1 MPPIERILLI
11 YPPSTHGV
19 GCPHT
24 CAHPLGIAYLGAVL
38 KKDYKVNLLDAT
50 TENHRNVEN
59 LGNGLI
65 KYGLSDEEIKKRI
78 AEYSP
83 DVIGI
88 TCLYSSQLP
97 FVRKIC
103 QLAKEINPMTITII
117 GGTHPS
123 FLPKEVLKE
132 KSIDFIILGEG
143 EDTLPGLLRQLERGQ
158 DFTDLDGIAFRR
170 DGQFQVNPK
179 TKFIEDLDR
188 LPFPAR
194 ELLPMKK
201 YSAINLSMSVTSKSR
216 YWAPVITSRGC
227 PAKCIFCSSANFWG
241 NRYRARSAE
250 NVLDEIELLVKEYK
264 IKEIQFCDDN
274 LVFDKERAKKIFQG
288 IIDRG
293 LKIFWNTPNGIALWK
308 LDEELLKLMKASGCY
323 ELTLAIESGDQEV
336 LSKIVKKPL
345 NLARAESLT
354 RSIQKLKIRTHSFFV
369 IGFPGETKEQIRRT
383 FSFARK
389 LRLTS
394 AWFFIANPLPGSKL
408 YEVCKER
415 GYLKEN
421 FDFEAINYNKSNY
434 ETPEFTSRELEN
446 ISTKEA
452 FIFNLGLLFRNPI
465 FFIKRHF
472 LFLITN
478 PLTLLELFRYR
489 YLTVFKTFFRK
500 RIGYQNQHP

>member
-1 MPPIERILLI
+1 MSAIEEILLI
-11 YPPSTHGV
+11 YPPSTQGV

-50 TENHRNVEN
+50 TENHRNFEN

-65 KYGLSDEEIKKRI
+65 RYGLSDEEIKRRI

-83 DVIGI
+83 DVVGI
-88 TCLYSSQLP
+88 TCLYSSQFP

-103 QLAKEINPMTITII
+103 QLAKGTNQKIITIV

-123 FLPKEVLKE
+123 FLAGESLRE

-143 EDTLPGLLRQLERGQ
+143 EGTLPSLLRRLESGQ
-158 DFTDLDGIAFRR
+158 DFADLEGIAFRR
-170 DGQFQVNPK
+170 DGQVQVNPK
-179 TKFIEDLDR
+179 TTYIEDLDE
-188 LPFPAR
+188 LPFPAW

-216 YWAPVITSRGC
+216 YWAPIITSRGC
-227 PAKCIFCSSANFWG
+227 PAKCIFCSSTNFWG
-241 NRYRARSAE
+241 NRYRSRSAK
-250 NVLDEIELLVKEYK
+250 NALDEIELLVKEYK

-274 LVFDKERAKKIFQG
+274 LILDKERAMEIFQG

-293 LKIFWNTPNGIALWK
+293 LKIFWNTPNGIALWR

-336 LSKIVKKPL
+336 LSKIIKKPL
-345 NLARAESLT
+345 NLGQVESLT
-354 RSIQKLKIRTHSFFV
+354 KSIKRLKIRTHSFFIV
-369 IGFPGETKEQIRRT
+369 GFPGETKEQIRRT

-394 AWFFIANPLPGSKL
+394 AWFFIANPLPGSRL
-408 YEVCKER
+408 YEICKEK
-415 GYLKEN
+415 GYLKDG
-421 FDFEAINYNKSNY
+421 FDFETINYSKSNY
-434 ETPEFTSRELEN
+434 ETPEFTPRELEN
-446 ISTKEA
+446 ISAKEA
-452 FIFNLGLLFRNPI
+452 FIFNLSVLFRNPI
-465 FFIKRHF
+465 FFIQRHF

-478 PLTLLELFRYR
+478 PFTLLELFRYR

-500 RIGYQNQHP
+500 RKSYQNQHP